1 MCTRNC
7 PCKSNAKQG
16 EWTSMLAAQK
26 ATFLR
31 TKEFVFTQ
39 NTDIVTYETY
49 DKCIEN
55 IKDGSVAENMA
66 AGYTGTKAFYE
77 FAKNFREQGDF
88 TEIKEWIEFFED
100 EYECAGICKPALF
113 NWIQKVD
120 EGKPIKSCV
129 SAVKDDLTSSFM
141 GLGIATLANGILLFL
156 IWLFQYCLW
165 RRYD

>member
-1 MCTRNC
+1 
-7 PCKSNAKQG
+7 
-16 EWTSMLAAQK
+16 MLAAQK

-165 RRYD
+165 KRYD